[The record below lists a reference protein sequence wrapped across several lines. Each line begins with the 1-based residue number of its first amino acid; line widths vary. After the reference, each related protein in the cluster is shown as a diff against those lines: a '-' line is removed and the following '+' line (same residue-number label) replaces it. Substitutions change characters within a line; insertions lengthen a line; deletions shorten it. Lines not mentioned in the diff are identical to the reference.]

1 MFPAFT
7 GPDRWLLCPAP
18 SPPSLRSITP
28 HRPADLREAS
38 HDRWLWT
45 VLLFF
50 NPHNATSLFFIMST
64 PCLPLNPLVLVL
76 NDCVSQKVISMYLFL
91 LHFIF
96 RAWHLEMFHIKI
108 YWCSLTA
115 QRVLSLLWL
124 WLVLWLWLLLW
135 RGFSPLAWDF
145 SYATGE
151 AKRKK
156 KQIYIDRDIQ
166 TEWILNYHVWH
177 IACTCST

>member
-1 MFPAFT
+1 MRQRSSMVDSARASITWRTEFCSSCH
-7 GPDRWLLCPAP
+7 LLTSWHICLLFLPRSCYVPCVHRPWQMAP
-18 SPPSLRSITP
+18 VPGTVSPSLRSITP

-76 NDCVSQKVISMYLFL
+76 NDCISQKVISMYLFL

-124 WLVLWLWLLLW
+124 
-135 RGFSPLAWDF
+135 
-145 SYATGE
+145 
-151 AKRKK
+151 
-156 KQIYIDRDIQ
+156 
-166 TEWILNYHVWH
+166 
-177 IACTCST
+177 